1 MSVIKLSAF
10 VKMVPEAV
18 RPMLPASLR
27 KFRVALMPW
36 LSQVYYD
43 DKLIHYELVKL
54 PSKYGD
60 NRMEIG
66 FHFESRNSALNSQ
79 LLAGF
84 DRYLFEVREA
94 LGADWW
100 AEPWDR
106 GWTKLYTTFEYTQ
119 LDEDYVDV
127 VGQQLAQVITVLQPI
142 YKVVCTRL

>member
-10 VKMVPEAV
+10 VKMVPEAA
-18 RPMLPASLR
+18 RPMLPASWR

-36 LSQVYYD
+36 LSQIYFE

>member
-10 VKMVPEAV
+10 VKMVPEAA
-18 RPMLPASLR
+18 RPMLPAPLR

-36 LSQVYYD
+36 LAQVYFE

-79 LLAGF
+79 SLAGF

-127 VGQQLAQVITVLQPI
+127 VGQQLAQVIAVLQPI